1 MNLLRRYEFLTN
13 SFAQGAAIPFGRSL
27 CYKFAIGG
35 FYAAFAY
42 TGLCDESDPFCS
54 PGAIKGMLLRHLRWW
69 ATHSDNIFWSDGT
82 LNIGYLYPNMYMSEH
97 YNSPQSPYWAVKSL
111 IAIALA
117 EDDPFWTSETAAHP
131 LEEKHS
137 NSVNALDVK
146 PARQIICN
154 HSEGNHHFMLSS
166 GQFCVW
172 SMKGT
177 EAKYAKFAYSSAFAF
192 SVPTGPSLTQI
203 APDSTLALSRD
214 DGETW
219 AVRWKTV
226 GDTKFVSVP
235 IHREGSPETA
245 NALVSQWKPWKYE
258 GVEVESTLITPSSRW
273 PDWHVRLHH
282 IKCADGSALKRLT
295 AVEGGFAINGEKVA
309 DGRMITINQT
319 ASNELLSKV
328 QASEV
333 AAQSNN
339 SSLVLSSAG
348 ASGVLDLSNTSASK
362 FEVSGEVLTPDPNT
376 NLVARRTLIPTI
388 KHNGSLEV
396 GASVIL
402 ATAVFA
408 ISFKNTALSL
418 EEVQQRWSRQPS
430 IGYNATSG
438 WSLS

>member
-1 MNLLRRYEFLTN
+1 
-13 SFAQGAAIPFGRSL
+13 
-27 CYKFAIGG
+27 
-35 FYAAFAY
+35 
-42 TGLCDESDPFCS
+42 
-54 PGAIKGMLLRHLRWW
+54 MLLRHLRWW
-69 ATHSDNIFWSDGT
+69 SANSENIFWSDGT

-117 EDDPFWTSETAAHP
+117 EDDPFWASETAAHP
-131 LEEKHS
+131 LAEKGS
-137 NSVNALDVK
+137 ESVNALRIK
-146 PARQIICN
+146 PARQIVCS
-154 HSEGNHHFMLSS
+154 HSEANHHFMLSS

-226 GDTKFVSVP
+226 GDTKFISVP
-235 IHREGSPETA
+235 IHGEDSSEAAT
-245 NALVSQWKPWKYE
+245 ALVSRWKPWKYE
-258 GVEVESTLITPSSRW
+258 DVEIESTLITPSSRW
-273 PDWHVRLHH
+273 PDWHVRIHR
-282 IKCADGSALKRLT
+282 IKCADGTALKRLT
-295 AVEGGFAINGEKVA
+295 GVEGGFAIIGEKGA

-319 ASNELLSKV
+319 NSGELFANA
-328 QASEV
+328 QFSEI
-333 AAQSNN
+333 AAHSAN

-348 ASGVLDLSNTSASK
+348 VSGVLDLTNTSASK

-376 NLVARRTLIPTI
+376 NLVARRTLIPTTR
-388 KHNGSLEV
+388 HSGSLEA

-408 ISFKNTALSL
+408 ISFKSTALSV
-418 EEVQQRWSRQPS
+418 EEVQQRWGRQPS
-430 IGYNATSG
+430 IAYEATG
-438 WSLS
+438 RWSLS